1 MARMGEH
8 QRPVFRDLE
17 RDEID
22 AVLARNHVG
31 RIAYAFHDHVD
42 IEPINYAYEDGW
54 VYGRTGPGTK
64 LLTLEHHPWVAFEV
78 DEISGLF
85 DWTSVVAHG
94 AFYLI
99 EGDGTPREREQEAH
113 AIELL
118 RLIVPETLADGDP
131 TPYRTALFR
140 VHLDRLR
147 GRTARSG
154 RRGGTPRDVRRVT

>member
-1 MARMGEH
+1 MGERQH
-8 QRPVFRDLE
+8 PVFRDLE

-22 AVLARNHVG
+22 TVLARNHVG
-31 RIAYAFHDHVD
+31 RIAYAFHDRVD
-42 IEPINYAYEDGW
+42 IEPIHYAYEDGW
-54 VYGRTGPGTK
+54 IYGRTDAGTK
-64 LLTLEHHPWVAFEV
+64 LLMLQHQPWVAFEV

-99 EGDGTPREREQEAH
+99 EGDGTPRDRERHAH

-118 RLIVPETLADGDP
+118 RLIVPETLAEGDP
-131 TPYRTALFR
+131 TPLRTVLFR
-140 VHLDRLR
+140 VHLDSLR

-154 RRGGTPRDVRRVT
+154 RRGGTPRDARRMT